1 MGDTSNVKLVF
12 REDLTNYAFGI
23 LGDYETTLAELRR
36 ICTVVPVGVFGG
48 RFLALNDKNSF
59 VAPST
64 KRVAGGETAVAKWA
78 GDMTDFQLDNNAL
91 KAPIDVEIELPQ
103 AGANGSILEKSKTH
117 TLISQAVQSLATDV
131 YAVLKAGVSAH
142 ATFGKFSEAT
152 VDPIDQIDQAAIEI
166 YEATG
171 IYPNYCEITPQAWRL
186 LKNNPLTVKRFPGKS
201 GRFSLDDAAGEMSG
215 NMQFVKSQAAG
226 LTAGGFGNSAA
237 TFAPFLGTAAWLYYS
252 NPMANGM
259 NPSWAI
265 TLSYAPELLDGV
277 YEYMNDEGTVRY
289 LRIKW
294 ATKTVLQSTKLARR
308 IAVT

>member
-1 MGDTSNVKLVF
+1 
-12 REDLTNYAFGI
+12 
-23 LGDYETTLAELRR
+23 
-36 ICTVVPVGVFGG
+36 
-48 RFLALNDKNSF
+48 
-59 VAPST
+59 
-64 KRVAGGETAVAKWA
+64 
-78 GDMTDFQLDNNAL
+78 
-91 KAPIDVEIELPQ
+91 
-103 AGANGSILEKSKTH
+103 
-117 TLISQAVQSLATDV
+117 
-131 YAVLKAGVSAH
+131 
-142 ATFGKFSEAT
+142 
-152 VDPIDQIDQAAIEI
+152 
-166 YEATG
+166 
-171 IYPNYCEITPQAWRL
+171 
-186 LKNNPLTVKRFPGKS
+186 VKRFPGKS